1 MTMELC
7 SAPIDRVVEEGE
19 EAAWAGRDLFS
30 SSSSETAIDTVE
42 VVEGVGDWERPALDW
57 IVSLMRSVCAAMVL
71 SAASM
76 IIG

>member
-1 MTMELC
+1 MMELC

-42 VVEGVGDWERPALDW
+42 VVEGVGDWERPALD
-57 IVSLMRSVCAAMVL
+57 
-71 SAASM
+71 
-76 IIG
+76 